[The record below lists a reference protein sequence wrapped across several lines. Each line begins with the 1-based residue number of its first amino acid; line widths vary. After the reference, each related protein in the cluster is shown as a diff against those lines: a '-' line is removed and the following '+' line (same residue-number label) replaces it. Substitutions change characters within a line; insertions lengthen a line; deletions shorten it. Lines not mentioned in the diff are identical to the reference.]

1 LTNPEIHAIIRVQI
15 KEVITMAMSYK
26 EFMEYA
32 MQNYCRGGDCIVE
45 CWDEL
50 SFRYYCEEFGPMTKE
65 KADSLFRLYR
75 NCEG

>member
-1 LTNPEIHAIIRVQI
+1 
-15 KEVITMAMSYK
+15 
-26 EFMEYA
+26 
-32 MQNYCRGGDCIVE
+32 MQNYCKGGDCIVE

>member
-1 LTNPEIHAIIRVQI
+1 
-15 KEVITMAMSYK
+15 MSYD
-26 EFMEYA
+26 ELMAFALAHYNE
-32 MQNYCRGGDCIVE
+32 GGDGVYE

-65 KADSLFRLYR
+65 KANSLFRLYR